1 MWSQEVFKD
10 LKSDLVPEASPP
22 TDGASVQSVAAPV
35 AMPGLEISDGSK
47 DSHSPSSKQAD
58 AK

>member
-10 LKSDLVPEASPP
+10 LQSDLGPEASPP
-22 TDGASVQSVAAPV
+22 TDGASVQSVAALV
-35 AMPGLEISDGSK
+35 VMLGLKISGGSK
-47 DSHSPSSKQAD
+47 DSHSPSSKQVD

>member
-10 LKSDLVPEASPP
+10 LQSDLGPEASLP
-22 TDGASVQSVAAPV
+22 TDGASVQSIAALV
-35 AMPGLEISDGSK
+35 VMPGLEISDGSK
-47 DSHSPSSKQAD
+47 DSHSPSSKQVD